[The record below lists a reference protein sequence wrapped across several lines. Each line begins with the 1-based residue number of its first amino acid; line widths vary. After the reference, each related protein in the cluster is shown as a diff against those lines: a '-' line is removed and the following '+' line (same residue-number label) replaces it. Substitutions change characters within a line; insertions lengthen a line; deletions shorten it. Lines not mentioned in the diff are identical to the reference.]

1 MDEATTKL
9 FEQIADAN
17 PIPTPKRLLDKRAAR
32 IERAA
37 KKLQRVI
44 PQSADE
50 RKVKSEEKPNKLIY
64 PTRPTPHAIVVAEM
78 LKRSVAR

>member
-1 MDEATTKL
+1 MEET
-9 FEQIADAN
+9 
-17 PIPTPKRLLDKRAAR
+17 IPKSLIDKRRRKA
-32 IERAA
+32 ERAA

-64 PTRPTPHAIVVAEM
+64 PTRPTPHAIVIAEL